1 VDPRIGL
8 EEIDDIGDEL
18 VDLPLIRARG
28 EPGRVVHTGKLGDPD
43 GFLAV
48 SVPVVVL
55 RASERIQ
62 VRAWFG
68 KIDLEVG
75 RTISA
80 LTPAMLFLLIW
91 MLVISQSLLIA
102 LWKGCNQPVSAA

>member
-55 RASERIQ
+55 RASGFKSGRGSGRSISRWD
-62 VRAWFG
+62 VRY
-68 KIDLEVG
+68 
-75 RTISA
+75 R
-80 LTPAMLFLLIW
+80 P
-91 MLVISQSLLIA
+91 
-102 LWKGCNQPVSAA
+102 